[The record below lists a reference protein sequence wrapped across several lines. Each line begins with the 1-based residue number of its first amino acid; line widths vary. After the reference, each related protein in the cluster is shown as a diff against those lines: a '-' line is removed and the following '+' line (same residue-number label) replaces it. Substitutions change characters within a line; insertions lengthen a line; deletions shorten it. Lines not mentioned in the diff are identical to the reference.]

1 MANTSVIYARVDT
14 NLKENAEEILAKLGI
29 TPSSAIQMFYRQ
41 ILIKKGIPFDLT
53 LPDDEVIISNNNNI
67 IEELL
72 EEVDTFQK
80 DKTYTIDEIKELISK
95 YNI

>member
-14 NLKENAEEILAKLGI
+14 NLKEKAEEILAKLGI

-67 IEELL
+67 IDQLL
-72 EEVDTFQK
+72 KEVDTFQK

>member
-14 NLKENAEEILAKLGI
+14 NLKEKAEEILAKLGI

>member
-14 NLKENAEEILAKLGI
+14 NLKEKAEEILAKLGI

-53 LPDDEVIISNNNNI
+53 LPDDEVFISNNNNI

>member
-14 NLKENAEEILAKLGI
+14 NLKEKAEEILAKLGI

-53 LPDDEVIISNNNNI
+53 LPDDDVIISNNNNI
-67 IEELL
+67 IDQLL
-72 EEVDTFQK
+72 KEVDTFQK